1 MEPWQISN
9 EEISQ
14 IEMRL
19 IIYETENMKNLDI
32 EETSDIYVNAFID
45 PKYKQSTDVHYR
57 CYNGTASFNWRIVIP
72 FEVPNKNHTL
82 KIQVY
87 DKDLFSSDDYICG
100 SEIDISNL
108 IMIPKDL
115 DLPIVFDK
123 NYYKSISEVE
133 KEKYKNIQFLS
144 KFDDAD
150 ENKFWIQCY
159 NNGKKEGRV
168 LCSLEFLPKW
178 KADLN
183 KVGLGRKEP
192 NVSPYLPP
200 PMGRFELSLNPIKM
214 LNQCVGPSFRRK
226 LYCWICVIC
235 LLIYLACFIPYMLLH
250 LTSQMVNPFNY
261 RK

>member
-1 MEPWQISN
+1 MEPWQISKEPIN
-9 EEISQ
+9 S

-19 IIYETENMKNLDI
+19 VIYETEKMKNLDV
-32 EETSDIYVNAFID
+32 EETSDIYINAFVD
-45 PKYKQSTDVHYR
+45 PKIKQSTDVHYR
-57 CYNGTASFNWRIVIP
+57 CYNGIASFNWRIVIP
-72 FEVPNKNHTL
+72 IEVPSKFKTL

-100 SEIDISNL
+100 SELDISNL

-115 DLPIVFDK
+115 DLPILF
-123 NYYKSISEVE
+123 NQHY
-133 KEKYKNIQFLS
+133 YKNIPESERNKYNNVEFLS
-144 KFDDAD
+144 KLEDN
-150 ENKFWIQCY
+150 EQIKFWIQCY

-192 NVSPYLPP
+192 NISPYLPP
-200 PMGRFELSLNPIKM
+200 PMGRFEWSLNPFKI
-214 LNQCVGPSFRRK
+214 LNQFVGPSFRRK

-235 LLIYLACFIPYMLLH
+235 LIIYLICFLPYILLH
-250 LTSQMVNPFNY
+250 VTSQIVNPFNY
-261 RK
+261 GK